1 MVKCPKC
8 GTDVQPAK
16 TWQLVSP
23 LPDVDGRIT
32 ITVMGSFKCPSCGY
46 SWRGKVSVMKV
57 GPDGEV
63 EFQTGKARRR
73 RRKKEEK
80 KEGPRGGTIIEID
93 LSEIEEDEL

>member
-1 MVKCPKC
+1 VVKCPKC

-23 LPDVDGRIT
+23 LPDADGKIT
-32 ITVMGSFKCPSCGY
+32 ITVMGSFRCPSCGY

-63 EFQTGKARRR
+63 EFQTGRARRKR
-73 RRKKEEK
+73 REENKEET
-80 KEGPRGGTIIEID
+80 RGGTVIEID
-93 LSEIEEDEL
+93 LSEIEDEL